1 MDDKTFRSEQKM
13 ICSVCGAQMNHHAM
27 KIDYSLEEE
36 GILEEVHT
44 CPRCGHCELR
54 QAH

>member
-1 MDDKTFRSEQKM
+1 M

-27 KIDYSLEEE
+27 KIDYSVEEE

-44 CPRCGHCELR
+44 CPKCGHCELR